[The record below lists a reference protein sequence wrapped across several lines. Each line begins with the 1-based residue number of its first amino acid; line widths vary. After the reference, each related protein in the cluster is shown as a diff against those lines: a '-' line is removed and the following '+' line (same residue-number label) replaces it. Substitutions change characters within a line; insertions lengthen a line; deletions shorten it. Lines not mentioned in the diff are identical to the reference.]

1 MSEMIRKWAKR
12 LNIPI
17 EDLTDKLRRF
27 KADVR
32 YLYPDLPEEKVEQK
46 AIIRLGAE
54 LASMLRSARDSVIFR
69 GVCIGIGERRDMW
82 GRIIRVANEMWN
94 QDPTK
99 AVAEGYTDA
108 EGHPLDWRKEVRPG
122 VPNPRFGERITSVWT
137 RTVYFVGS
145 VNQEEED
152 LYRLECRGDWVE
164 FPWELGKSYSF
175 LSRPVGEF
183 RGLKTLR
190 TIRVSNPREIEGP
203 ALAAVYR
210 EAPEM
215 MKANVL
221 ELDEFLGDAPVKM
234 AIIVGDVIRAIPVE
248 RGGAILMIGDVLEDL
263 DFEGI
268 PFYCPA
274 ILAQPNE
281 GHRIILFAQIR
292 YRADVGRWANMVLG
306 WCEE

>member
-1 MSEMIRKWAKR
+1 MSEMLEKWAKK

-17 EDLTDKLRRF
+17 AELADKLRRF

-32 YLYPDLPEEKVEQK
+32 YLHPDLPEEKVEQK

-54 LASMLRSARDSVIFR
+54 LSSMLRSARDAVVFR
-69 GVCIGIGERRDMW
+69 GICIGIEERRDMW

-94 QDPTK
+94 QNPTK
-99 AVAEGYTDA
+99 AVTEGYTDA
-108 EGHPLDWRKEVRPG
+108 DGHPLDWRKETSPG
-122 VPNPRFGERITSVWT
+122 VPNPRYGERITSVWT

-145 VNQEEED
+145 INQEEED
-152 LYRLECRGDWVE
+152 LYRIECRGDWVD
-164 FPWELGKSYSF
+164 FPWELGKSYT
-175 LSRPVGEF
+175 LLARAVGEF

-203 ALAAVYR
+203 VLSTVFF
-210 EAPEM
+210 EAPET
-215 MKANVL
+215 MKAKIM
-221 ELDEFLGDAPVKM
+221 ELDDFLGDAPSKIAV
-234 AIIVGDVIRAIPVE
+234 IIGDVIRAIPVE
-248 RGGAILMIGDVLEDL
+248 RGGLVVMIGDVLEDI

-274 ILAQPNE
+274 ILGEPKE
-281 GHRIILFAQIR
+281 GHRIVLFARIR
-292 YRADVGRWANMVLG
+292 YRADVGRWANTILG